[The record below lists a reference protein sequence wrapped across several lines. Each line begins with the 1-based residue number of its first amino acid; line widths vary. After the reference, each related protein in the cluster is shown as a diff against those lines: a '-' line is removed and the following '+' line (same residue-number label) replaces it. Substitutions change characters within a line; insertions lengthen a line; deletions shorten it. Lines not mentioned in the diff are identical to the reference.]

1 MFDRIG
7 TWLKS
12 QFTQPMTDEEFA
24 AQRAD
29 LLQKTPVPVTWLFGK
44 TGSGKSSVVKFLTGA
59 EEVGIGSGF
68 KPETMQSARYDFPSA
83 DHPVLQFLDTRGLGE
98 AAYDPT
104 DDIEQFDP
112 AAHLMLVTA
121 RVMDN
126 ALDSLLRPLR
136 AIRRVNATRPILLV
150 LTCLH
155 EAYPQKQHPDPDPF
169 AESDIPDSLPD
180 PLKVALRNQH
190 NRFEGLADRIV
201 PVDLTGPD
209 DGFDVPDFGGDRLKD
224 AFIELLPEVYRQTF
238 LALDDVMGSLKD
250 LHEKRAMPYVM
261 SAASMS
267 ASAASVPIPW
277 IDLPV
282 VAGIQSDMI
291 RRLGRIYNQPLDLQQ
306 FLKMAGA
313 VGGPML
319 IRHFFRETLKVVPG
333 VGSAAN
339 AALAFASTYALGKA
353 CCWYFGEVLAGVAPT
368 AADLRTKMA
377 REMDIAK
384 TLWKKHKPTETAG

>member
-7 TWLKS
+7 HWLKS

-24 AQRAD
+24 AQRAE

-44 TGSGKSSVVKFLTGA
+44 TGSGKSSVVRFLTGA
-59 EEVGIGSGF
+59 EDVSIGSGF

-98 AAYDPT
+98 AAYDPA

-112 AAHLMLVTA
+112 AAHLMLITV
-121 RVMDN
+121 RVCDN
-126 ALDSLLRPLR
+126 ALDALLRPLR
-136 AIRRVNATRPILLV
+136 AIRRANATRPILLV

-155 EAYPQKQHPDPDPF
+155 EAYPQQQHPNPDPF
-169 AESDIPDSLPD
+169 AEAAIPDGVSDTLQT
-180 PLKVALRNQH
+180 ALRNQQH
-190 NRFEGLADRIV
+190 RFDGLTDRIV
-201 PVDLTGPD
+201 PVDITPAE
-209 DGFDVPDFGGDRLKD
+209 DGFDVPDFGGDRLKA
-224 AFIELLPEVYRQTF
+224 AFIELLPDVYRQTF
-238 LALDDVMGSLKD
+238 LTLDDVMGNLKS
-250 LHEKRAMPYVM
+250 LHERRAMPYVM

-291 RRLGRIYNQPLDLQQ
+291 RRLSRIYNQPLDLQQ

-353 CCWYFGEVLAGVAPT
+353 CCWYFGEVLAGLAPT
-368 AADLRTKMA
+368 AAELRKMMA

-384 TLWKKHKPTETAG
+384 NLWQKHKPKETAG